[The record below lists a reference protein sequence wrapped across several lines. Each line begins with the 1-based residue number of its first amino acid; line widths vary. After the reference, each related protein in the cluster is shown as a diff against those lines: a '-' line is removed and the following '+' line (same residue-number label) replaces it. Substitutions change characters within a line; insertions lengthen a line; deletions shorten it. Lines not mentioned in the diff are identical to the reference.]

1 MRKIL
6 LLMAPFLLSGSAQVK
21 EESIQEKLDRAQK
34 HPVIEELFTSVS
46 GFGIPQEEKDLI
58 TQKGGIPTYGEILPS
73 SLQTILND
81 LHIKE
86 GQTFYDLG
94 SGVGKS
100 VVQAFLEYPF
110 SKAVGIELSP
120 TRFKQ
125 AEVVAQKLKNRTLEF
140 RNEDFVMSDISDAD
154 VIYMAS
160 TCYPDELM
168 NKLLDRFVTLKDG
181 TIIISLRSL
190 PHRAL
195 SLGFK
200 LINKYSLPMTWIER
214 NSVYVYKLNKPA
226 Q

>member
-1 MRKIL
+1 MVPIL
-6 LLMAPFLLSGSAQVK
+6 LFGAE
-21 EESIQEKLDRAQK
+21 EESVQELKIKLDGAQK
-34 HPVIEELFTSVS
+34 HRLIEELFTSVS
-46 GFGIPQEEKDLI
+46 GFYISQEEKDLI

-100 VVQAFLEYPF
+100 VIQAFLEYPF

-120 TRFKQ
+120 TRFKL
-125 AEVVAQKLKNRTLEF
+125 AEKVAQKVKNRTLEF

-168 NKLLDRFVTLKDG
+168 NTLLDRFANLKDG
-181 TIIISLRSL
+181 TIIISLRTL
-190 PHRAL
+190 PRRAV
-195 SLGFK
+195 SLGFE
-200 LINKYSLPMTWIER
+200 LINKYLLPMTWKER
-214 NSVYVYKLNKPA
+214 NNVFVYKLSKPS
-226 Q
+226 QSKE

>member
-6 LLMAPFLLSGSAQVK
+6 LLMVPILLWGA
-21 EESIQEKLDRAQK
+21 EEETIQELKIKLDGAQK
-34 HPVIEELFTSVS
+34 HRVIEEMFTSVS
-46 GFGIPQEEKDLI
+46 GFGISKEEKELI
-58 TQKGGIPTYGEILPS
+58 TQKGGNPTYGEILPS

-81 LHIKE
+81 LNIKE

-100 VVQAFLEYPF
+100 VIQAFLEYPF

-125 AEVVAQKLKNRTLEF
+125 AEEVAQKIKNRTLEF

-160 TCYPDELM
+160 TCYPEELM
-168 NKLLDRFVTLKDG
+168 NTLLDRFAGLKDG
-181 TIIISLRSL
+181 TVIISLKSL
-190 PHRAL
+190 PNRAS

-200 LINKYSLPMTWIER
+200 QINKYTLPMTWMEG
-214 NSVYVYKLNKPA
+214 NSVYVYKLSKPA